1 MKTKIPVSDPLK
13 NCINVSSLESLAQHG
28 IGRVSVAIGV
38 FDGVHTGHRL
48 LLGELVRIARETG
61 SIPAV
66 LTFYPHPRQVLYPD
80 EPLLLLVSQEKKIEL
95 INSFGIKTVITFPFT
110 KEFAEA
116 DAETF
121 LGDCLYSPDVKL
133 CGICV
138 GRKWRFGAGG
148 KGNINTLDSFSKKEN
163 IRFSAVEELSLKGHL
178 VSSTAIRRAVTGGLL
193 ETAMQMLGRPYS
205 LVGKVG
211 HGESIGAKVLD
222 CPTANLSVSHG
233 VIPPKGV
240 YAGYAVFNGVRYP
253 SAISIGTAP
262 TFKHRD
268 PERLLI
274 EAHIMDGFDGS
285 IYDRNLEIE
294 FVEYLRPERCF
305 SSVETL
311 KGQIKEDI
319 GKIRGI
325 LKREKKK

>member
-1 MKTKIPVSDPLK
+1 MEPVK

-28 IGRVSVAIGV
+28 IKRISVAIGV
-38 FDGVHTGHRL
+38 FDGVHAGHQL
-48 LLGELVRIARETG
+48 LLKELVKIARETD

-66 LTFYPHPRQVLYPD
+66 LTFYPHPRQVLYPN

-110 KEFAEA
+110 KEFAES

-121 LGDCLYSPDVKL
+121 LRDCLYSPDVKL

-138 GRKWRFGAGG
+138 GGKWRFGTGG
-148 KGNINTLDSFSKKEN
+148 KGNINTLDSFSEKEN
-163 IRFSAVEELSLKGHL
+163 IRFSAVDELSLKGHP

-193 ETAMQMLGRPYS
+193 ETARQMLGRPYS
-205 LVGKVG
+205 LTGKVE
-211 HGESIGAKVLD
+211 HGDNIGAKVLD
-222 CPTANLSVSHG
+222 CPTANISVSHG
-233 VIPPKGV
+233 IIPPKGV
-240 YAGYAVFNGVRYP
+240 YAGYAVFNGDRYP
-253 SAISIGTAP
+253 SAISVGTAP
-262 TFKHRD
+262 TFKHKD

-274 EAHIMDGFDGS
+274 EAHIMGGFDGM
-285 IYDRNLEIE
+285 IYNRNLEIE
-294 FVEYLRPERCF
+294 FIEYLRPERCF

-311 KGQIKEDI
+311 KGQIKDDI
-319 GKIRGI
+319 EKIGEI

>member
-1 MKTKIPVSDPLK
+1 MESVKK
-13 NCINVSSLESLAQHG
+13 CINVSSLEALAQHG
-28 IGRVSVAIGV
+28 IRRVSVAIGV
-38 FDGVHTGHRL
+38 FDGVHIGHQL
-48 LLGELVRIARETG
+48 LLKELIKIARETD
-61 SIPAV
+61 SVPAV

-110 KEFAEA
+110 KEFAES

-121 LGDCLYSPDVKL
+121 LRDCLYSPDVKL

-148 KGNINTLDSFSKKEN
+148 KGDINTLDSFSKKEN
-163 IRFSAVEELSLKGHL
+163 IRFSAVEELFLKGRP

-193 ETAMQMLGRPYS
+193 ETARQMLGRPYS
-205 LVGKVG
+205 LTGRVEY
-211 HGESIGAKVLD
+211 GENIASKVLGF
-222 CPTANLSVSHG
+222 PTANLSISHG
-233 VIPPKGV
+233 IIPPKGV
-240 YAGYAVFNGVRYP
+240 YAGHAVFNGNRYP
-253 SAISIGTAP
+253 TAISVGTAP

-274 EAHIMDGFDGS
+274 EAHIMEGFEKP

-294 FVEYLRPERCF
+294 FIEYLRPERCF
-305 SSVETL
+305 SSVEIL
-311 KGQIKEDI
+311 KGQIKDDI
-319 GKIRGI
+319 GKIREI